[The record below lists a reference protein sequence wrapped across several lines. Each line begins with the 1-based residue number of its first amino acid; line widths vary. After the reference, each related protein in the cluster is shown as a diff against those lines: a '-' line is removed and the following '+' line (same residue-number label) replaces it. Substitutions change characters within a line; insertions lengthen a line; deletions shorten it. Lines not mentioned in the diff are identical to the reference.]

1 MAVLPIRM
9 FGDPVLRQR
18 APEITKIDEA
28 TRRLAADMI
37 DTMREAR
44 GAGLAGPQVGV
55 MQRIF
60 VWEVGDRHGVVVNP
74 RIVRRS
80 DETFTDEEGCLSI
93 PGLYYP
99 VERSYEVTV
108 EGLDLNGDEMS
119 LTGRELLARCLQH
132 EIDHL
137 DGVLFIDRLPGDLRR
152 DAMRMLREQSL
163 GLASFNP
170 SAGEPL

>member
-1 MAVLPIRM
+1 M